1 LFQRLVMHR
10 VRRFLS
16 TFALDVLRAVA
27 ASAIGAFIVT
37 HQWTQTQT
45 QAPAATPSSPA
56 TEQPVTQ
63 MVRDEHAAMGDYLKD
78 EEAKE
83 RLALEKSRQDAKLAR
98 AEPRSDIDSHKVSSR
113 PAATHASIEAQKP
126 VAQANPP
133 PASAPA
139 VNGTPVDGPQT
150 TVRIEAAGRANATT
164 AVAAPTTPVPVATP
178 NSDAIVATTLPPPA
192 AAPDGSADAV
202 KPAAPPQQS
211 LADKAV
217 AITHINDVIAF
228 AHRFVG
234 LFHFEEAPVPPADV
248 RTNRFDG

>member
-37 HQWTQTQT
+37 HQWTQTQIQAQT
-45 QAPAATPSSPA
+45 QAPAATPPV

-83 RLALEKSRQDAKLAR
+83 RLALEKSRQDAKIAR
-98 AEPRSDIDSHKVSSR
+98 AEPRSDVDSHKPSVR
-113 PAATHASIEAQKP
+113 PPATHPSAEVQKG
-126 VAQANPP
+126 VAQANVPL
-133 PASAPA
+133 APA
-139 VNGTPVDGPQT
+139 QSVGGAPMDGST
-150 TVRIEAAGRANATT
+150 TTKIEPANRGNTT
-164 AVAAPTTPVPVATP
+164 TIVAPITPVPAATP
-178 NSDAIVATTLPPPA
+178 GSDAIVATTLPPPPP
-192 AAPDGSADAV
+192 APDVPADVV